1 MLNVFCIINDRGDEV
16 MRFVLICL
24 MPGIFVAVLTL
35 GLPLNCLSCWLY
47 FRRPRPWSRST
58 LFLHNLALADMS
70 WLLALPFL
78 IQYHMAGMRW
88 TLGSTFCRVVR
99 LLYHNYFYLSIF
111 FVTCLSFD
119 RYLAIVHPHRSAVL
133 LSRQRALVVSLAVWA
148 IIALM
153 SYPVAYMSTTVP
165 CLQHNWTVCNLY
177 VLLADPKISLPYSIC
192 CSCLGFLLPFCALSY
207 FYLKSVYRL
216 RRLSDPRLQALA
228 VDLAGAMVLF
238 GVFYLPYHLSRNAA
252 VVLRALKINK
262 PSAWYTADLLFTVDM
277 CICSLSSCINPLLGF
292 LLGGTFRQ
300 GLREVFSEIWRL
312 RPRVRPEGT
321 GERRLGDTTH

>member
-1 MLNVFCIINDRGDEV
+1 MDANKTIDTPSMFNVFCIINDKGDEV

-24 MPGIFVAVLTL
+24 MPGFFVAVLTV
-35 GLPLNCLSCWLY
+35 GLPLNSLSCWLY
-47 FRRPRPWSRST
+47 FRRPRPWTRST

-78 IQYHMAGMRW
+78 IQYHVAGMRW
-88 TLGSTFCRVVR
+88 SLGSTFCWVVR
-99 LLYHNYFYLSIF
+99 LLYHNYFYHSIF

-119 RYLAIVHPHRSAVL
+119 RYLAIVHPHRSSVL

-165 CLQHNWTVCNLY
+165 CLQHNWT
-177 VLLADPKISLPYSIC
+177 
-192 CSCLGFLLPFCALSY
+192 
-207 FYLKSVYRL
+207 SVYRL

-252 VVLRALKINK
+252 VVMRALKIDN
-262 PSAWYTADLLFTVDM
+262 PSAWYPADLLFTIDM

-292 LLGGTFRQ
+292 LMGGTFRQ